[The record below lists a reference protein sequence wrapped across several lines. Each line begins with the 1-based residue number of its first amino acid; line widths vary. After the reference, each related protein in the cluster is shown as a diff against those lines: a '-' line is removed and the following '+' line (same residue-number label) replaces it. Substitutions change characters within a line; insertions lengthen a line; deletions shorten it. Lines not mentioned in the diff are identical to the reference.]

1 MSEKQ
6 KTPTVSEGGG
16 RGDRSIPN
24 IVLTDAEAGAATFPG
39 SDSRSYNYYTPKGRR
54 ATLYEDVTV
63 DVQPDPERY
72 LLQGWILSFADGSRG
87 YDQSWTKMKS
97 SDWHRFRD
105 PNQEWE
111 RTIYVNNS
119 NSERQIQQ
127 NLENAKINDAF
138 SNWNESWVE
147 FIAKHVSSW
156 MHPEHGL
163 GMYVFMPAQRDA
175 PSNMINNAISS
186 NCAHKLRFAQDIALF
201 NLELTEQISGFDGS
215 IHQEVWMNDPCW
227 QGVRENIERIFSVHD
242 WAEACFAANVVF
254 EPLVGELFRSQ
265 LAMQLAA
272 PHGDYVTPSILGVAE
287 SDFER
292 DLRWTKELFT
302 LMVEDENHAEANKR
316 LMRDWLGKWVPY
328 SVAAARELQPIWS
341 QPQVKAIR
349 FEDSFE
355 RVKTRFETILSELQ
369 LEMPEEVTL

>member
-63 DVQPDPERY
+63 DVQPDPDRY
-72 LLQGWILSFADGSRG
+72 LLQGWILSFADGSMG
-87 YDQSWTKMKS
+87 YDQSWTQMKS

-127 NLENAKINDAF
+127 NIENAKVNGAF
-138 SNWNESWVE
+138 ANWNDSWIE
-147 FIAKHVSSW
+147 FVARHVSSW

-163 GMYVFMPAQRDA
+163 GMYVMMPAQRDA

-186 NCAHKLRFAQDIALF
+186 NCAHKLRFAQDIALY
-201 NLELTEQISGFDGS
+201 NLEISEQVPDFDGS
-215 IHQEVWMNDPCW
+215 IHQEVWMEDPCW
-227 QGVRENIERIFSVHD
+227 QGVRENIERIFSVRD

-287 SDFER
+287 SDYER
-292 DLRWTKELFT
+292 DLRWTKELFG
-302 LMVEDENHAEANKR
+302 LMVEDENYAEENKR

-349 FEDSFE
+349 FEDSFD

-369 LEMPEEVTL
+369 LETPEEVTL

>member
-39 SDSRSYNYYTPKGRR
+39 SDSRTYNYYTPKGRR

-63 DVQPDPERY
+63 DVQPDPDRY
-72 LLQGWILSFADGSRG
+72 LLQGWILSFADGSMG
-87 YDQSWTKMKS
+87 YDQSWTQMKS

-127 NLENAKINDAF
+127 NIENAKVNGAF
-138 SNWNESWVE
+138 ANWNESWVE
-147 FIAKHVSSW
+147 FVSKHVSSW

-163 GMYVFMPAQRDA
+163 GMYIFMPAQRDA

-186 NCAHKLRFAQDIALF
+186 NCAHKLRFAQDIALY
-201 NLELTEQISGFDGS
+201 NLEISEQVPDFDGS
-215 IHQEVWMNDPCW
+215 IHKEVWMNDPCW
-227 QGVRENIERIFSVHD
+227 QGVRENIERIFSVRD

-302 LMVEDENHAEANKR
+302 LMVEDENHGEENKR
-316 LMRDWLGKWVPY
+316 LMRDWLAKWVPY

-349 FEDSFE
+349 FEDSFD

-369 LEMPEEVTL
+369 LETPEEVTL